1 MTSFCFL
8 IRLVDLINSIFFLDF
23 SVQDATLTFKNE
35 NSTTKETKNWIS
47 ATFCISFFPWLCNVE
62 KWFNSGLSG
71 RVSKLQKTF
80 RVTLN
85 DHQRMMGLPQKMPKF
100 EPISEK
106 IDLNYSIQIT
116 FTYATKLCTRI
127 MNILRV
133 VKIEI
138 RKWVLWIL

>member
-1 MTSFCFL
+1 MPL
-8 IRLVDLINSIFFLDF
+8 LLLKMKIQLQGN
-23 SVQDATLTFKNE
+23 
-35 NSTTKETKNWIS
+35 KNWRS

-127 MNILRV
+127 MNILRE

-138 RKWVLWIL
+138 RKWVLWILLLNMCWGENCKQIQQ